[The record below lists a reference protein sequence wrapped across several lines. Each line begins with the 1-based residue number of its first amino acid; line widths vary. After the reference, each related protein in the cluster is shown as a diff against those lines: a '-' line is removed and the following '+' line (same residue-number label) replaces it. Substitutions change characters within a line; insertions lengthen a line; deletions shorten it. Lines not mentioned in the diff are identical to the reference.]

1 MLLSLFLFVVIV
13 FIYSFI
19 SEKVEDKKINDVYL
33 KTIQI
38 GVEGYLKEMLIDPK
52 TGKEYLV
59 SEYERINKE
68 ILSVLK
74 KYK

>member
-38 GVEGYLKEMLIDPK
+38 GAEGYLKEMLIDPK